1 MVSLKGP
8 RVNDNHWLLISSSLP
23 SHWTPL
29 PKIALQ
35 EHLRKYLSQHRS
47 RLWTK
52 KISEIRGKY
61 PIALSDFSADQ
72 SRINLKSKL
81 ISILYSRLTTYQS
94 SFSDHQDMSTKVF
107 VFFSEYLYFSFF
119 SWYFYNSSG
128 SGSFLGVSEQQLD
141 QEKRQRQ
148 SPSQRDTFFYLSR
161 PCKDK
166 QKETD
171 KDKSRITKVNRK
183 LCLTVTL
190 EQA

>member
-1 MVSLKGP
+1 MVSLKGA

-94 SFSDHQDMSTKVF
+94 SFSDHQGMSKKVF
-107 VFFSEYLYFSFF
+107 VFFLSICISPFF
-119 SWYFYNSSG
+119 LDISTTAVEVAAFLVWVSS
-128 SGSFLGVSEQQLD
+128 SSI
-141 QEKRQRQ
+141 RRNA
-148 SPSQRDTFFYLSR
+148 
-161 PCKDK
+161 KDSHRL
-166 QKETD
+166 KETLFFIYLRP
-171 KDKSRITKVNRK
+171 KK
-183 LCLTVTL
+183 LYK
-190 EQA
+190 

>member
-1 MVSLKGP
+1 MVSLKGA

-81 ISILYSRLTTYQS
+81 ISILYSRLITYQS
-94 SFSDHQDMSTKVF
+94 SFSGLQGMSKKVF

-119 SWYFYNSSG
+119 LDISTVTVAAVLVAAFLVWVSS
-128 SGSFLGVSEQQLD
+128 SSI
-141 QEKRQRQ
+141 RRNA
-148 SPSQRDTFFYLSR
+148 
-161 PCKDK
+161 KDSHRL
-166 QKETD
+166 KETLFF
-171 KDKSRITKVNRK
+171 I
-183 LCLTVTL
+183 
-190 EQA
+190 